1 MSCRIRMCL
10 ESDKNSIIGE
20 SKNVNENMKKIQVKN
35 VKNYEKM

>member
-1 MSCRIRMCL
+1 MCL